1 MIGKQI
7 KGTSFRG
14 LLNYLQG
21 KEGSR
26 LIGGNMAGK
35 NPRTLAA
42 EFGLAR
48 QLNANLQKAVYHAS
62 LSLPQTES
70 LEDEKWKAI
79 AADYL
84 RGMEFEGSQ
93 YVIYRHCDRE
103 HDHIHI
109 VASRIRVS
117 DGSTVSDSWDYR
129 RSEKLI
135 RELEQKYQLTPTPSS
150 FESLRRGKTTGEV
163 RQLRR
168 TGKKSVKVKLQGL
181 LDGATA
187 ASVTVPELIGRL
199 QEGGIEVRVS
209 YNRTGK
215 VKGISY
221 QLEGIAFSGTH
232 LGKAYTFPGLQK
244 YKNVD
249 YQPSQDELIRL
260 ACARPPLTKK
270 TFSAGKQKFSREA
283 KQCQEK
289 EREKNEIE
297 L

>member
-1 MIGKQI
+1 
-7 KGTSFRG
+7 
-14 LLNYLQG
+14 
-21 KEGSR
+21 
-26 LIGGNMAGK
+26 
-35 NPRTLAA
+35 
-42 EFGLAR
+42 
-48 QLNANLQKAVYHAS
+48 
-62 LSLPQTES
+62 
-70 LEDEKWKAI
+70 
-79 AADYL
+79 
-84 RGMEFEGSQ
+84 MEFEGSQ
-93 YVIYRHCDRE
+93 YVVYRHGDRE

-221 QLEGIAFSGTH
+221 QLEGMAFSGTH

-244 YKNVD
+244 YKNVN
-249 YQPSQDELIRL
+249 YQSSQDELIRL
-260 ACARPPLTKK
+260 ACARPLTQK
-270 TFSAGKQKFSREA
+270 TFSAGKQMEDNHLKLLYRHKYEQIKRRLKQELNWENPRELDRAIALEAFKETKDDYEVKATLSQSDVLRELKPEMSEEQYQEALWEYVQQLSREA
-283 KQCQEK
+283 EQSQEK
-289 EREKNEIE
+289 KREGQEIE
-297 L
+297 R